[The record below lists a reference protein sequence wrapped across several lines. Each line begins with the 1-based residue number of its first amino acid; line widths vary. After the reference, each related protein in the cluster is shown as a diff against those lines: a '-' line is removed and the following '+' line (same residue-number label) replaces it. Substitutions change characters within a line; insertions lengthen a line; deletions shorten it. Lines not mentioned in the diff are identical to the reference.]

1 MRKSSILKPIN
12 LEFEKWIVV
21 YEKNDRVF
29 NVTDN
34 IFKDLVKA
42 SA

>member
-1 MRKSSILKPIN
+1 MRRLSIAKPIN
-12 LEFEKWIVV
+12 LEYQRWIIV

-29 NVTDN
+29 NVADN

-42 SA
+42 SD